1 MGPRLPLLLVTLSLS
16 APRLATAQQRAIDF
30 DALRDETVRVMSEY
44 LRINTS
50 NPPGNE
56 LETAR
61 WLKAFL
67 AKEGIEGEILDT
79 AELGPGRANFYAR
92 LRGSGAKKA
101 IALVHHMDVVPAS
114 AELWSVPPF
123 SGEVRDGYVWG
134 RGALDMKGQ
143 GIVHLMAMV
152 GLKRAGV
159 PLTRDIVYIANA
171 DEEVEGKG
179 AIIFTKRHP
188 DLLDGVEY
196 LVTEGEGT
204 RVENGKVRWFA
215 VGVGEKR
222 AYWLRLVVKGT
233 AAHGSIPTKDNPV
246 PRLARAIERVSRWET
261 PVRLLPAVDRFFKAQ
276 AKLESGEHR
285 AWLSDAAHAL
295 RSKRGRAWLLSDP
308 YRNAI
313 LRNTIAPTVLSA
325 STKTTR
331 A

>member
-1 MGPRLPLLLVTLSLS
+1 MGPPLSIRSLLIVTLSLS
-16 APRLATAQQRAIDF
+16 TALPAFAQQRAIDF
-30 DALRDETVRVMSEY
+30 GALRDETVRVMSEY
-44 LRINTS
+44 LRIDTS
-50 NPPGNE
+50 NPPGSE
-56 LETAR
+56 LKTAR

-67 AKEGIEGEILDT
+67 AREGIDGEILDT

-92 LRGSGAKKA
+92 LRASGGGGGKKA
-101 IALVHHMDVVPAS
+101 IALVHHMDIVPAS

-123 SGEVRDGYVWG
+123 SGEVQDGYVWG

-152 GLKRAGV
+152 ALKRAGV

-188 DLLDGVEY
+188 DLLDDVEY
-196 LVTEGEGT
+196 LITEGEGT

-222 AYWLRLVVKGT
+222 AYWLRLVAKGT

-261 PVRLLPAVDRFFKAQ
+261 PVRLLPAVDHFFKAQ
-276 AKLESGEHR
+276 AQLETGER
-285 AWLSDAAHAL
+285 REWL
-295 RSKRGRAWLLSDP
+295 RQ
-308 YRNAI
+308 
-313 LRNTIAPTVLSA
+313 APQA
-325 STKTTR
+325 PPN
-331 A
+331 